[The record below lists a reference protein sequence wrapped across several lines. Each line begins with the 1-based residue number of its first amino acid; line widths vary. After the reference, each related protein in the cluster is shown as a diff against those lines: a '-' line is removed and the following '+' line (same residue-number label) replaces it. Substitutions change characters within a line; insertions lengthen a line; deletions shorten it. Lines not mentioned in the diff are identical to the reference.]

1 MFQTIIE
8 AFIEKHRALL
18 PEQCQE
24 ELRVLWSALTTAYQ
38 GEVIRSAKARQE
50 VVDAIEAL
58 KAKTELAAS
67 LRWGVFIKGTIGRAA
82 KVPIASFEYADMAG
96 HWAKYNYPRNSEVRD
111 MSAAQEEGA
120 TNGSKD

>member
-1 MFQTIIE
+1 MFQTVIE

-50 VVDAIEAL
+50 IMDATEAL
-58 KAKTELAAS
+58 KEKTAFIVLLEKEVGEL
-67 LRWGVFIKGTIGRAA
+67 RARLA
-82 KVPIASFEYADMAG
+82 HTWEF
-96 HWAKYNYPRNSEVRD
+96 
-111 MSAAQEEGA
+111 
-120 TNGSKD
+120 

>member
-1 MFQTIIE
+1 MFQTVIE

-50 VVDAIEAL
+50 IMDATEAL
-58 KAKTELAAS
+58 KEKTAFIAALTP
-67 LRWGVFIKGTIGRAA
+67 LRWGVFVKGTTGRAA
-82 KVPIASFEYADMAG
+82 RVPIASFEYADMAAR
-96 HWAKYNYPRNSEVRD
+96 WAKYNYPGISEVRD
-111 MSAAQEEGA
+111 ITEEGA
-120 TNGSKD
+120 TNGSKN